1 MNGSSLL
8 DSENHRAYSGGST
21 LDSVQNIAY
30 SRGKDRFD
38 NKPDQRVAF
47 GFETFAEKVWAD
59 KSAEKGLAY
68 ICSPMF
74 KGLHNDLLKWEGEEH
89 WRLKHLAGRRCWQPF
104 DIDYL
109 EGSQALLELLEHLKC
124 YQGIAYTTA
133 SSTDELPRVRVILMT
148 NREMKYEESIQIGQ
162 AIDIEIAKHMDV
174 RIKFDRSVY
183 RGEQPCYLPTI
194 GSIRYDL
201 EGLPLDVDA
210 LLAELALLPIET
222 IKTEI
227 SPDVRKPESY
237 ENWIQEL
244 LTGENVHD
252 GAMRV
257 VGRLVSEGATNQ
269 TIWTFFR
276 LAADQIANN
285 RDDRRVWELLD
296 RGELKRLIDGARSKG
311 FAPNKESEFVLKP
324 VAEFVSE
331 GFSDAWYID
340 EVIPKAG
347 LGMIFGQSGSGKS
360 FIAID
365 MMTSIAMGSKW
376 FGLETEKAKIVYVA
390 AEGAGGV
397 KKRFLAQ
404 EVSGRVNLSSLD
416 IQIVDVAPNFL
427 RDDDVNLAK
436 AIEAAG
442 GADIVVV
449 DTLAQTTPGGN
460 ENSSEDMGAALS
472 RCKRLHETTGA
483 MVILIHHSG
492 KDSSK
497 GARGWSGIRGAL
509 DFEIEVCK
517 SAMCRVAKV
526 TKQKDGDDSALFYFD
541 LKPVTIGQRGM
552 KSITSCV
559 IEETIQ
565 KIEPA
570 RLLPKG
576 EWQKRIWDFV
586 QQERDAGRVGS
597 MKNGKHH
604 TLSTARVVDHIKANT
619 VATGDK
625 DRRRD
630 NILRAINNL
639 ADAGFFSFEN
649 GEIWFKQESLEV
661 FDEDISAPD

>member
-1 MNGSSLL
+1 MIS
-8 DSENHRAYSGGST
+8 
-21 LDSVQNIAY
+21 Y
-30 SRGKDRFD
+30 SRGKSKFD
-38 NKPDQRVAF
+38 NRPEQRTAMSF
-47 GFETFAEKVWAD
+47 DEFIEAVWED
-59 KSAEKGLAY
+59 KSASKGMSY
-68 ICSPMF
+68 ICAPM
-74 KGLHNDLLKWEGEEH
+74 LQGEHSNPEKNIGIDS
-89 WRLKHLAGRRCWQPF
+89 WRQKHLVAPRFWQPF
-104 DIDYL
+104 DIDEIAGPEAFIEL
-109 EGSQALLELLEHLKC
+109 IELLKP
-124 YQGIAYTTA
+124 YKGMVYTTFNH
-133 SSTDELPRVRVILMT
+133 TPEHPRVRVLLET
-148 NREMKYEESIQIGQ
+148 DREMNYDESISVGEAISSQISEVMGN
-162 AIDIEIAKHMDV
+162 
-174 RIKFDRSVY
+174 RIKFDSSVY
-183 RGEQPCYLPTI
+183 RGAQPCYTPTYNSQRVNLQGKPI
-194 GSIRYDL
+194 VVDSLMIEVVSEIDADVPPTELVGSYQD
-201 EGLPLDVDA
+201 
-210 LLAELALLPIET
+210 
-222 IKTEI
+222 
-227 SPDVRKPESY
+227 
-237 ENWIQEL
+237 WIFEL
-244 LTGENVHD
+244 LSGENVHD

-257 VGRLVSEGATNQ
+257 VGRLVSEGASNQ

-276 LAADQIANN
+276 LAADQISNN
-285 RDDRRVWELLD
+285 RDDRRVWDLLD
-296 RGELKRLIDGARSKG
+296 KGELKRLIDGARAKG
-311 FAPNKESEFVLKP
+311 FAPEKSKDFVLKH
-324 VAEFVSE
+324 VADFVAE

-360 FIAID
+360 FLAID

-404 EVSGRVNLSSLD
+404 EISGRVNLSSLE

-427 RDDDVNLAK
+427 RDDDVNLAA

-526 TKQKDGDDSALFYFD
+526 TKQKDGDDSASFYFD

-559 IEETIQ
+559 IDETTP
-565 KIEPA
+565 KIVPE

-576 EWQKRIWDFV
+576 EWQKRVWDFV

-597 MKNGKHH
+597 MKNGKHQ
-604 TLSTARVVDHIKANT
+604 TLATDSVVDHIKANT
-619 VATGDK
+619 VAIGDK

-639 ADAGFFSFEN
+639 ADAGFFTVET
-649 GEIWFKQESLEV
+649 GEIWFKEQSLEV
-661 FDEDISAPD
+661 FDEDMSTAD